1 MITVVGSSN
10 MDFLIKAKRLPRI
23 GETVIG
29 GKFAMAAG
37 GKGANQAV
45 QIARLGVKAIFV
57 TRLGAD
63 TLGKELLSNF
73 KKSRLSTQN
82 IAIDK
87 SAPTG
92 AAFIF
97 VDAKGRNII
106 AVASG
111 ANARLSVKQVEDA
124 SSLIKRSRVLLL
136 QLEIPPD
143 VVSKAIDIA
152 HEAGVKVILN
162 PAPARKLSKTLLS
175 KIDILVPNEVEA
187 SSLSGVKV
195 INLKTASSAA
205 KKLLRMGV
213 SSVIITRGS
222 EGAFIAFRD
231 SFFNIPAPK
240 VKVVDTTA
248 AGDSF
253 CGALAVAVAGDKNL
267 ADAVRFA
274 NKAASLSV
282 TRLGA
287 QPSLPT
293 KKELSSRGGA
303 AW

>member
-1 MITVVGSSN
+1 MITVIGSSN
-10 MDFLIKAKRLPRI
+10 IDFVIKTKRLPCI

-29 GKFAMAAG
+29 GEFVMAAG

-45 QIARLGVKAIFV
+45 QIARLGAKAAFI
-57 TRLGAD
+57 TRLGND

-73 KKSRLSTQN
+73 KKSRLSAQYV
-82 IAIDK
+82 AIDRTA
-87 SAPTG
+87 STG

-97 VDAKGRNII
+97 VDEKGRNII
-106 AVASG
+106 SVASG
-111 ANARLSVKQVEDA
+111 ANARLNVKQVEAA

-136 QLEIPPD
+136 QLEVPLEA
-143 VVSKAIDIA
+143 VSRAVDIA
-152 HEAGVKVILN
+152 HKAGVKVILN
-162 PAPARKLSKTLLS
+162 PAPARKLSKALLS
-175 KIDILVPNEVEA
+175 KVDVLVPNEVEA
-187 SSLSGVKV
+187 SSLTGVGV
-195 INLKTASSAA
+195 VDLKTASSAA
-205 KKLLRMGV
+205 KKLLHAGV

-222 EGAFIAFRD
+222 EGAFVAFGY

-253 CGALAVAVAGDKNL
+253 CGALAVAVSENRNL
-267 ADAVRFA
+267 ADAVKFA

-282 TRLGA
+282 TKLGA

-293 KKELSSRGGA
+293 KKELLSRGGA